1 MAENKSKRK
10 PNRNRKVRTIGTNVG
25 QMIREAQQAE
35 QQTTPPKP
43 QQRRNVAAMHAIA
56 RKGK

>member
-1 MAENKSKRK
+1 MTDTKRK
-10 PNRNRKVRTIGTNVG
+10 PNRNRKPRTIGTNVG

-35 QQTTPPKP
+35 RETRPAPSA
-43 QQRRNVAAMHAIA
+43 QRRNVAAMHAIA